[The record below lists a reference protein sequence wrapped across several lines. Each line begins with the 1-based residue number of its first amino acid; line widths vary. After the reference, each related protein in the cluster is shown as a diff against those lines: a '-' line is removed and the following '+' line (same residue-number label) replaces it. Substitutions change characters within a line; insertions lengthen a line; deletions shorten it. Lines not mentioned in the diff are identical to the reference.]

1 MGYDFPS
8 FKTLFS
14 QRKKIINFASFR
26 WDKSAGEYIRVLKLW
41 DQLWDNLYKMS
52 TLSKFKIL
60 STDKIIIKKKK
71 WTQNGEKDR
80 DYFSLLFLLS
90 ITIPNNINEKN

>member
-1 MGYDFPS
+1 M
-8 FKTLFS
+8 
-14 QRKKIINFASFR
+14 R
-26 WDKSAGEYIRVLKLW
+26 E
-41 DQLWDNLYKMS
+41 LYKMS

-71 WTQNGEKDR
+71 KEPKMGKKR
-80 DYFSLLFLLS
+80 DYFSLLFLSS